1 MKKNNKK
8 SKNRSQKK
16 LGERN
21 LSIRLTIINSF
32 NLYDEAFYKK
42 YFCDRET
49 LFLICLPSFKK
60 ITREKHDI
68 KFISLYLSNL
78 KKLTQL
84 LKSLNEDSNN
94 NNSTKQN
101 FDEKNKYFKL
111 LKYVAENMNY
121 EKYSAKKML
130 MRYGDKGDKFYIV
143 LHGLVSILIPIKLN
157 MKMTFNEYCRYIA
170 LLILYKEY
178 ELAKMAMRENKHIY
192 NIDLPDIKFVIQY
205 LNKNNEEEAVRKD
218 ESINKSYYL
227 SRKNIKSSKNII
239 PQKFNSKLN
248 EDFLNTI
255 KEENKQRKKFINVEK
270 MIENENAT
278 KIDKFMSKYLKRNEF
293 SLYQKMKERD
303 EDSSESEKEEEITP
317 NEYINRLK
325 NFLINKRLSKQQ
337 SSQNLKNNIYFRKNA
352 SKDLN
357 TLYNEDNNLDDLSN
371 NHKNRVYIYEY
382 QEIIQLETGE
392 MFGDTALN
400 ANSARRTATVISV
413 TDSYFGYLNKNVYI
427 TIKGSND
434 KYKKNMANYLSHTA
448 IFKSINYKT
457 IEDKYLNYFAFKD
470 AVKDEVILQKGEI
483 NTNIIIIKSGAFEI
497 SFKGKLKDAFD
508 FMNYYGE
515 NFSDLYEKKYE
526 INDFLLKKI
535 YKLNENFRKIE
546 KLFGDEKDT
555 VYDQKLFLINSS
567 SIFGLRETER
577 NEGEDKFSSFFDIKC
592 ISSESQ
598 YVLLGKRIFY
608 KYLYATDYK
617 VKEETKFYVKEFVD
631 KSINRLV
638 HILYSK
644 IWAILTKNN
653 MQLYKSIKKLSN
665 ESDENK
671 KNSCNLMAEIGLDF
685 RYMSKYNLTDIEC
698 IIDKVLNRYNEDMFD
713 NKNTAIDLYNYCENK
728 KLITAQEKNSKKL
741 EEEKFKSN
749 QFNSLIKQ
757 LRTKQ
762 KKHYTKLINFKRHNS
777 IVFRRNS
784 HIVKNMKSSNLINYE
799 NNNNNNND
807 NDIERKN
814 AFTPN
819 KIIHKFEWEKSF
831 FSDRKKN
838 ELRPKSVTNKNITT
852 RNIVMKRNNLSKN
865 FSSGL
870 SQGKTMDS
878 FFSDVDVSCNNR
890 NFNKACISKLNYSI
904 KNVNSPKNEILLNE
918 KNKMKLKIN
927 NNINISLIDQKM
939 NLIFGASERYKSKFS
954 RCFSSKQ
961 RYPSRLSHFDSSKQ
975 SKDLYIEQRKEY
987 VLKNTRAL
995 FTRNKNFVQY
1005 KRRRKKE
1012 DKNV

>member
-8 SKNRSQKK
+8 SKNRSQTK

-631 KSINRLV
+631 KSINRLI

-749 QFNSLIKQ
+749 QFNSLIKH

-784 HIVKNMKSSNLINYE
+784 HIVKNMKISNLINYE

>member
-1 MKKNNKK
+1 MKKNNRK
-8 SKNRSQKK
+8 SKNRSQTK
-16 LGERN
+16 LCERN

-101 FDEKNKYFKL
+101 FDEKNEYFKL
-111 LKYVAENMNY
+111 LKYVAENINY
-121 EKYSAKKML
+121 EKYSAKKIL
-130 MRYGDKGDKFYIV
+130 MRYGDKGDNFYIV

-157 MKMTFNEYCRYIA
+157 MKITFNEYCRYIA
-170 LLILYKEY
+170 LLILYQEY
-178 ELAKMAMRENKHIY
+178 ELAKMAIRENKHIY

-205 LNKNNEEEAVRKD
+205 LNKSNEEEAGRKD

-392 MFGDTALN
+392 MFGDTTLN

-483 NTNIIIIKSGAFEI
+483 NTNIIIIKS
-497 SFKGKLKDAFD
+497 
-508 FMNYYGE
+508 
-515 NFSDLYEKKYE
+515 
-526 INDFLLKKI
+526 
-535 YKLNENFRKIE
+535 
-546 KLFGDEKDT
+546 
-555 VYDQKLFLINSS
+555 
-567 SIFGLRETER
+567 
-577 NEGEDKFSSFFDIKC
+577 
-592 ISSESQ
+592 
-598 YVLLGKRIFY
+598 
-608 KYLYATDYK
+608 
-617 VKEETKFYVKEFVD
+617 
-631 KSINRLV
+631 
-638 HILYSK
+638 
-644 IWAILTKNN
+644 
-653 MQLYKSIKKLSN
+653 
-665 ESDENK
+665 
-671 KNSCNLMAEIGLDF
+671 
-685 RYMSKYNLTDIEC
+685 
-698 IIDKVLNRYNEDMFD
+698 
-713 NKNTAIDLYNYCENK
+713 
-728 KLITAQEKNSKKL
+728 
-741 EEEKFKSN
+741 
-749 QFNSLIKQ
+749 
-757 LRTKQ
+757 
-762 KKHYTKLINFKRHNS
+762 
-777 IVFRRNS
+777 
-784 HIVKNMKSSNLINYE
+784 
-799 NNNNNNND
+799 
-807 NDIERKN
+807 
-814 AFTPN
+814 
-819 KIIHKFEWEKSF
+819 
-831 FSDRKKN
+831 
-838 ELRPKSVTNKNITT
+838 
-852 RNIVMKRNNLSKN
+852 
-865 FSSGL
+865 
-870 SQGKTMDS
+870 
-878 FFSDVDVSCNNR
+878 
-890 NFNKACISKLNYSI
+890 
-904 KNVNSPKNEILLNE
+904 
-918 KNKMKLKIN
+918 
-927 NNINISLIDQKM
+927 
-939 NLIFGASERYKSKFS
+939 
-954 RCFSSKQ
+954 
-961 RYPSRLSHFDSSKQ
+961 
-975 SKDLYIEQRKEY
+975 
-987 VLKNTRAL
+987 
-995 FTRNKNFVQY
+995 
-1005 KRRRKKE
+1005 
-1012 DKNV
+1012 

>member
-1 MKKNNKK
+1 
-8 SKNRSQKK
+8 
-16 LGERN
+16 
-21 LSIRLTIINSF
+21 
-32 NLYDEAFYKK
+32 
-42 YFCDRET
+42 
-49 LFLICLPSFKK
+49 
-60 ITREKHDI
+60 
-68 KFISLYLSNL
+68 
-78 KKLTQL
+78 
-84 LKSLNEDSNN
+84 
-94 NNSTKQN
+94 
-101 FDEKNKYFKL
+101 
-111 LKYVAENMNY
+111 
-121 EKYSAKKML
+121 
-130 MRYGDKGDKFYIV
+130 
-143 LHGLVSILIPIKLN
+143 
-157 MKMTFNEYCRYIA
+157 
-170 LLILYKEY
+170 
-178 ELAKMAMRENKHIY
+178 
-192 NIDLPDIKFVIQY
+192 
-205 LNKNNEEEAVRKD
+205 
-218 ESINKSYYL
+218 
-227 SRKNIKSSKNII
+227 
-239 PQKFNSKLN
+239 
-248 EDFLNTI
+248 
-255 KEENKQRKKFINVEK
+255 
-270 MIENENAT
+270 
-278 KIDKFMSKYLKRNEF
+278 
-293 SLYQKMKERD
+293 
-303 EDSSESEKEEEITP
+303 
-317 NEYINRLK
+317 
-325 NFLINKRLSKQQ
+325 
-337 SSQNLKNNIYFRKNA
+337 
-352 SKDLN
+352 
-357 TLYNEDNNLDDLSN
+357 
-371 NHKNRVYIYEY
+371 
-382 QEIIQLETGE
+382 
-392 MFGDTALN
+392 
-400 ANSARRTATVISV
+400 
-413 TDSYFGYLNKNVYI
+413 
-427 TIKGSND
+427 
-434 KYKKNMANYLSHTA
+434 
-448 IFKSINYKT
+448 
-457 IEDKYLNYFAFKD
+457 
-470 AVKDEVILQKGEI
+470 
-483 NTNIIIIKSGAFEI
+483 
-497 SFKGKLKDAFD
+497 
-508 FMNYYGE
+508 
-515 NFSDLYEKKYE
+515 
-526 INDFLLKKI
+526 
-535 YKLNENFRKIE
+535 
-546 KLFGDEKDT
+546 
-555 VYDQKLFLINSS
+555 
-567 SIFGLRETER
+567 
-577 NEGEDKFSSFFDIKC
+577 
-592 ISSESQ
+592 
-598 YVLLGKRIFY
+598 
-608 KYLYATDYK
+608 
-617 VKEETKFYVKEFVD
+617 
-631 KSINRLV
+631 
-638 HILYSK
+638 
-644 IWAILTKNN
+644 
-653 MQLYKSIKKLSN
+653 
-665 ESDENK
+665 
-671 KNSCNLMAEIGLDF
+671 MAEIGLDF

-749 QFNSLIKQ
+749 QFNSLIKH

-784 HIVKNMKSSNLINYE
+784 HIVKNMKISNLINYE